1 MTSNLGSHLILEER
15 DATRREQAVMELV
28 RKHFRPEFINR
39 IDEMVI
45 FSHLEQKQLRGIVN
59 NYIEKLNQALKER
72 GLSLMLTDSAIELLC
87 ERGYDRDYGARPMKR
102 VFQRDIQNP
111 LAMEILAGKYE
122 PGSSILVDVSGGQFR
137 FQNAAAVTQMNQ
149 TA

>member
-59 NYIEKLNQALKER
+59 NYAHKLNQALKER
-72 GLSLMLTDSAIELLC
+72 SLSLRLTDSAIELLC

-111 LAMEILAGKYE
+111 LAMEILAGKYP
-122 PGSSILVDVSGGQFR
+122 PGSGVLVDVSGGQFR
-137 FQNAAAVTQMNQ
+137 FQLAPSVTQMDQ